1 VIAQLPFKQ
10 TNLVEVAPLRRDL
23 LTHGPVHKIR
33 TRVGHD
39 AWLVTGHAQVQ
50 RMLDVEIAGNDG

>member
-10 TNLVEVAPLRRDL
+10 TNLLEVAPLLRDL
-23 LTHGPVHKIR
+23 LTHSPVHKIR

-39 AWLVTGHAQVQ
+39 AWLVTGYARV
-50 RMLDVEIAGNDG
+50 RWLLDVHIEAK